1 MAFGDRWRGPDGIG
15 AYLEMLA
22 PRLEAGARLL
32 HEEGTLWVHLDWRAA
47 YLVRTVLDEIFGSG
61 GFKNEIVWRR
71 APNLGR
77 QAASAQFG
85 RTLDTILV
93 YGGPRAKIV
102 PPTRLEPIDDRS
114 VRFDEQQRPFTTAP
128 RGDYTDLSIEKLDR
142 EGRVH
147 RTASGKVYIKYF
159 LVKDEHGKFFRER
172 RVDALWTD
180 VPPLRHAKVSE
191 RTGYPTQKPLAL
203 LDRIVRCAAPPVA
216 SSWTCF
222 AGSGTTAEAA
232 LGAGRQTVASR
243 QERHRHRDYARAFD
257 ARRNHAH
264 PLRSLEL
271 GPPARPRAR
280 RLDASRSKR
289 GKASVR
295 VVLREPRLPL
305 AWAVDAGATS
315 EGPFGPRG
323 TPSAARCSRGGASH
337 VRRRGGA
344 EEPHPRPRVGR

>member
-1 MAFGDRWRGPDGIG
+1 
-15 AYLEMLA
+15 
-22 PRLEAGARLL
+22 
-32 HEEGTLWVHLDWRAA
+32 
-47 YLVRTVLDEIFGSG
+47 VLDEIFGRD

-114 VRFDEQQRPFTTAP
+114 VRFDDEKRPFTTAP

-147 RTASGKVYIKYF
+147 RTSSGKVYIKYF

-191 RTGYPTQKPLAL
+191 RTGYPTQKPVAL
-203 LDRIVRCAAPPVA
+203 LDRIVRCASPEGGLVVDLF
-216 SSWTCF
+216 C
-222 AGSGTTAEAA
+222 GSGTTAEAA
-232 LGAGRQTVASR
+232 LAAGRQTIAS
-243 QERHRHRDYARAFD
+243 DKSAIAI
-257 ARRNHAH
+257 ATT
-264 PLRSLEL
+264 
-271 GPPARPRAR
+271 RAR
-280 RLDASRSKR
+280 LMRAGVTPTICAVSSELPRGQALATLDPSPSAP
-289 GKASVR
+289 AVR
-295 VVLREPRLPL
+295 VTLREPRLPL
-305 AWAVDAGATS
+305 AWAIDAGVASGVFRATWHAERTLGAPAATLPTFADLVS
-315 EGPFGPRG
+315 PRSPIRVRAWGDDG
-323 TPSAARCSRGGASH
+323 TLFEAALTF
-337 VRRRGGA
+337 
-344 EEPHPRPRVGR
+344 